1 MNGHYERIFRVFIGY
16 LLGKDKV
23 YLLNWMQSMDGRC
36 VGSLSEYLEYIKKRK
51 PEGAIWKVFLC
62 GAVGSVR
69 ATDSHTRSCDP
80 PRPLRRD
87 VNDPLE

>member
-1 MNGHYERIFRVFIGY
+1 
-16 LLGKDKV
+16 
-23 YLLNWMQSMDGRC
+23 MDGRC
-36 VGSLSEYLEYIKKRK
+36 VGSLSEYLEYIKKKKASRSNM
-51 PEGAIWKVFLC
+51 EGFLF

-69 ATDSHTRSCDP
+69 ASDAHTRSCDP

>member
-1 MNGHYERIFRVFIGY
+1 M
-16 LLGKDKV
+16 
-23 YLLNWMQSMDGRC
+23 
-36 VGSLSEYLEYIKKRK
+36 
-51 PEGAIWKVFLC
+51 EGFLC

-69 ATDSHTRSCDP
+69 ATDAHTRSCEP